1 MAEPDLFP
9 LQVDDLHVDFATR
22 HGAITAVDGVSF
34 HVQRGHVLAIVGE
47 SGSGKSVTSRTCL
60 GLVDDNATTRG
71 SILVEGQDMLSLP
84 EHERNKL
91 RGQTI
96 SMVFQDALAALNP
109 FATVGRQ
116 VADAYRVHHPGANRR
131 QTRARA
137 IEALAMVGVPEPAE
151 RAAQFPHEFS
161 GGMRQRVMIAM
172 AIVNEPTVLIAD
184 EPTTAL
190 DVTVQAQVLQV
201 LDDLRE
207 RMGMAMVL
215 VTHDLGVVAQIA
227 DEVAV
232 MYCGHFVEKGTVF
245 DIFDHPSHPYTLG
258 LLNSTPDPD
267 AGSKRLRSIP
277 GVPASA
283 TSRPSG
289 CPFHPRCAYQAEVG
303 ERCLVERPELT
314 ARRGSD
320 DHQAACHLGPDRKL
334 P

>member
-1 MAEPDLFP
+1 M
-9 LQVDDLHVDFATR
+9 
-22 HGAITAVDGVSF
+22 
-34 HVQRGHVLAIVGE
+34 LALTE
-47 SGSGKSVTSRTCL
+47 R
-60 GLVDDNATTRG
+60 
-71 SILVEGQDMLSLP
+71 
-84 EHERNKL
+84 ERNKL
-91 RGQTI
+91 RGQRI

-116 VADAYRVHHPGANRR
+116 VADAYRVHHPSANRK
-131 QTRARA
+131 QAHARA
-137 IEALAMVGVPEPAE
+137 VEALAAVGVPEPAQ

-172 AIVNEPTVLIAD
+172 AIVNEPAVLIAD

-201 LDDLRE
+201 LDELRE

-245 DIFDHPSHPYTLG
+245 DIFDRPSHPYTLG
-258 LLNSTPDPD
+258 LLNSTPDPEAD
-267 AGSKRLRSIP
+267 GKRLKAIP
-277 GVPASA
+277 GVPASGS
-283 TSRPSG
+283 SRPSG
-289 CPFHPRCAYQAEVG
+289 CPFHPRCAYQPEVG
-303 ERCLVERPELT
+303 ERCLVERPELGE
-314 ARRGSD
+314 RPGSEQ
-320 DHQAACHLGPDRKL
+320 HRAACHLGPERKL